1 MPAAAVSET
10 PTSIPLSPEAGT
22 VRETVPHSSLA
33 SHVIG
38 EKALTDRVARSR
50 AKLLTLQILPRFN
63 QPLSTPISDRSLS
76 SGKMFKR

>member
-1 MPAAAVSET
+1 MHD
-10 PTSIPLSPEAGT
+10 
-22 VRETVPHSSLA
+22 TVPNFILA
-33 SHVIG
+33 PHVTG
-38 EKALTDRVARSR
+38 EKALTDRVVRSR